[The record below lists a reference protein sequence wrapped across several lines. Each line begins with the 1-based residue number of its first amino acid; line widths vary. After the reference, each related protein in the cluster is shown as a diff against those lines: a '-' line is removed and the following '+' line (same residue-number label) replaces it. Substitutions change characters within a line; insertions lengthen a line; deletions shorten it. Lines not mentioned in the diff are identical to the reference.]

1 MHNEDC
7 SKSNRENQ
15 AKIVRID
22 SNTVSING
30 VELNVQKDVYDW
42 REQERAQLRFAI
54 QKCFNTKGDSA

>member
-15 AKIVRID
+15 AEIVWID

-30 VELNVQKDVYDW
+30 VELNAQKDVYDW
-42 REQERAQLRFAI
+42 REQ
-54 QKCFNTKGDSA
+54 